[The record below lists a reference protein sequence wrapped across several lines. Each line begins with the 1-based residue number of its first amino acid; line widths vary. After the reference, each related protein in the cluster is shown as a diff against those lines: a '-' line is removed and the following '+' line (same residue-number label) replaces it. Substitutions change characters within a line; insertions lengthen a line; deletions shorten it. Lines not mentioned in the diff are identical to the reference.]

1 MAADV
6 INLRQVRKA
15 RTRTE
20 KEKTAEQNRL
30 TFGRAKAEK
39 QLSRALRDKAEKALD
54 QGKLERPESED
65 VPPPENDSASKA

>member
-6 INLRQVRKA
+6 INLRQARKA
-15 RTRTE
+15 RTRSE

-39 QLSRALRDKAEKALD
+39 QLSRALIDKAEKALD
-54 QGKLERPESED
+54 QGKLEKPSPD
-65 VPPPENDSASKA
+65 DQPPPENDSAS